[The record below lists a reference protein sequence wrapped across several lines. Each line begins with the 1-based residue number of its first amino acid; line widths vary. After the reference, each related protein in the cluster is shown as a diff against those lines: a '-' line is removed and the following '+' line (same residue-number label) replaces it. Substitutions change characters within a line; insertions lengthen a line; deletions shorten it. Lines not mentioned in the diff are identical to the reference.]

1 MPKLGARAARPHI
14 SQRGKEMKSLT
25 ARLSVLAA
33 TLLAAGTAPFAFAD
47 DATFKQHMQ
56 AGVAALKISN
66 FVDAVN
72 SFSEAQKVAEADHNE
87 FYLAM
92 SISRIGDVRL
102 QEKKYSEAEVLFK
115 QALPLAEKAKASGRS
130 VLLIDLTSLAAIYL
144 AQSDYP
150 QAETYLK
157 RVIAMLE
164 SNSSDM
170 NVNPKFLPTALDN
183 LAVVYRST
191 KKFDQAETLYKR
203 AIPLWE
209 KLAGPEDSDTATSI
223 NNLAALYY
231 YERKYAEAEPLFV
244 RSLAIREKT
253 LGANHPEVINNAN
266 NLILVYRAL
275 KKTSEA
281 EAISKKFATNGG
293 EDSNAPAV
301 LTGAGVDTDEWSKH
315 IQAGRDHLNAQRY
328 TEAEK
333 ELQAAVSEAEK
344 GGVEDRRLAATLY
357 NLGHVYAKQKNYEKA
372 ETTYKRSLTICEKI
386 CGDKDKEV
394 LRTMTSLAK
403 LYTEEKK
410 YDQAEPLFKHVVD
423 VQQKA
428 LGRNHQD
435 VAEAL
440 NNLAAMYSQAG
451 RKSESSSYEKRAK
464 SVGAKKGKI
473 Q

>member
-1 MPKLGARAARPHI
+1 MN
-14 SQRGKEMKSLT
+14 SLS
-25 ARLSVLAA
+25 ARLVVLAA
-33 TLLAAGTAPFAFAD
+33 TLLAAGTTPFAFAD
-47 DATFKQHMQ
+47 DASFKKHMD
-56 AGVAALKISN
+56 AGVEALKSSN
-66 FVDAVN
+66 YADAAN
-72 SFSEAQKVAEADHNE
+72 SFSEAQKVAEADHND
-87 FYLAM
+87 FYLSLSM
-92 SISRIGDVRL
+92 SRIADIRL
-102 QEKKYSEAEVLFK
+102 REKKYSEAETLFK
-115 QALPLAEKAKASGRS
+115 QSLTLAEKAKAPGRS
-130 VLLIDLTSLAAIYL
+130 VVLMDLNSLGTLYI
-144 AQSDYP
+144 AQSHYA

-157 RVIAMLE
+157 RVIALLD
-164 SNSSDM
+164 SNTSDEV
-170 NVNPKFLPTALDN
+170 VNRKFLPTALDN
-183 LAVVYRST
+183 LAVVYRNT
-191 KKFDQAETLYKR
+191 KKFDQAEALYKR

-253 LGANHPEVINNAN
+253 LGVNHPEVINNAN

-281 EAISKKFATNGG
+281 EEISKKFAGANGG
-293 EDSNAPAV
+293 DGTSPAV

-315 IQAGRDHLNAQRY
+315 IQAGREHLNAQRY
-328 TEAEK
+328 AEAEK
-333 ELQAAVSEAEK
+333 ELQAAVAEAEK

-357 NLGHVYAKQKNYEKA
+357 NLGHVYAKQKDYEKA
-372 ETTYKRSLTICEKI
+372 EATYKRSLTICEKI

-428 LGRNHQD
+428 LGRNHKE
-435 VAEAL
+435 VAESL

-451 RKSESSSYEKRAK
+451 RKSESASYEKRAK
-464 SVGAKKGKI
+464 AIDAKSTKA

>member
-1 MPKLGARAARPHI
+1 
-14 SQRGKEMKSLT
+14 MK
-25 ARLSVLAA
+25 RLPRQIIFFATVLFTTGVTHSAQ
-33 TLLAAGTAPFAFAD
+33 AD
-47 DATFKQHMQ
+47 DVTFKQHMN
-56 AGVAALKISN
+56 AGVEALKNSN
-66 FVDAVN
+66 FTDAAN
-72 SFSEAQKVAEADHNE
+72 SFSEAQKVAEADHND
-87 FYLAM
+87 FYLSLSM
-92 SISRIGDVRL
+92 SRIADIRL
-102 QEKKYSEAEVLFK
+102 REKKYSEAETLFK
-115 QALPLAEKAKASGRS
+115 QSLTLAEKAKGPGRS
-130 VLLIDLTSLAAIYL
+130 VVLMDLNSLGTLYI
-144 AQSDYP
+144 AQSNYA

-157 RVIAMLE
+157 RVIAMLD
-164 SNSSDM
+164 SNTSDEV
-170 NVNPKFLPTALDN
+170 VNRKFLPTALDN
-183 LAVVYRST
+183 LAVVYRNT
-191 KKFDQAETLYKR
+191 KKFDQAEALYKR

-209 KLAGPEDSDTATSI
+209 KLSGPEDSDTATSI

-281 EAISKKFATNGG
+281 EEISKKFAGANGG
-293 EDSNAPAV
+293 DGTSPAV
-301 LTGAGVDTDEWSKH
+301 LTGTGVDTDEWSKH
-315 IQAGRDHLNAQRY
+315 IQAGREHLNAQRY
-328 TEAEK
+328 AEAEK
-333 ELQAAVSEAEK
+333 ELQAAVAEAEK

-357 NLGHVYAKQKNYEKA
+357 NLGHVYAKQKDYEKA
-372 ETTYKRSLTICEKI
+372 EATYKRSLSICKKI

-410 YDQAEPLFKHVVD
+410 YDQAETLFKQVVD

-428 LGRNHQD
+428 LGRNHKE

-451 RKSESSSYEKRAK
+451 RKSESASYEKRAK
-464 SVGAKKGKI
+464 AIDAKKGKI